1 MHVRTSK
8 SARGS
13 RRYRAGGIRPS
24 AGREGSDTEDLSQT
38 RPLEARRNNA
48 SRLPVVQVLGD
59 GRSSEALSKPYF
71 VTFEDALEIGRRPV
85 AGSGGTCLAL
95 PDKLVSAQHCRI
107 SRAQPGSETFV
118 LEDVGSRNGTFID
131 GARIADATALRE
143 GAVMFAGSQALVFR
157 MATAAGLA
165 ALEREAAEPLG
176 PIGTLSPALA
186 LAAAKLRALAHTPGE
201 VFLAGESGVGK
212 QVFARAVHDLVGR
225 PGSFVVVQAV
235 AHPPDRLEREL
246 FGGPPA
252 TSMTGRSDGARD
264 RAGARLADAGR
275 EAGTEAGGRR
285 SLLDMAHGGT
295 LFIDEIEA
303 LPGDLQSRLLRLGRD
318 WQLTP
323 TASAAVTQIEVRI
336 MAGTRHLSVQD
347 RPEAKSPE
355 RGGGRD
361 AWWESAPIVVPPLR
375 ERVEDIGRLAA
386 HFLEL
391 SRPPGEAPAR
401 PIFEPDAWKALLL
414 HRWPLNVRELARAMT
429 EAHERSGG
437 GTIGL
442 GHLPDAIARSW

>member
-1 MHVRTSK
+1 
-8 SARGS
+8 
-13 RRYRAGGIRPS
+13 
-24 AGREGSDTEDLSQT
+24 
-38 RPLEARRNNA
+38 
-48 SRLPVVQVLGD
+48 
-59 GRSSEALSKPYF
+59 
-71 VTFEDALEIGRRPV
+71 VTFDDTLEIGRRPLS
-85 AGSGGTCLAL
+85 GSGRTCLSL
-95 PDKLVSAQHCRI
+95 PDRLVSAQHCRI

-131 GARIADATALRE
+131 GARVVDATALRE

-165 ALEREAAEPLG
+165 ALEREAADPLG

-252 TSMTGRSDGARD
+252 PSSTASSDGARD
-264 RAGARLADAGR
+264 RARARAAEADADAASEDGIAA
-275 EAGTEAGGRR
+275 EGRR
-285 SLLDMAHGGT
+285 SLLDMAHRGT

-303 LPGDLQSRLLRLGRD
+303 LPGELQSRLLRLGRD

-336 MAGTRHLSVQD
+336 IAGTRHLSVQD
-347 RPEAKSPE
+347 RPEARSPD

-391 SRPPGEAPAR
+391 SRPPGQAPAR

-414 HRWPLNVRELARAMT
+414 HRWPLNVRELSRAMT